1 MTNAVTSYAMA
12 YAVEQGISYISM
24 ARGLNVTNRESSQFT
39 WMTLEF
45 RQRSNQRTSRSRIE
59 KDREEV
65 GINVQNWKKC
75 WWGLKSGATEH
86 RASVVNVVLRWRW
99 EDRGLTELLSPQ
111 TFIDC
116 DSRIVSP
123 FLSLSHSRF
132 SLPLFLFLCFCIF
145 FDQTFVLLFL
155 KFSSLCKYI
164 TLIRV

>member
-65 GINVQNWKKC
+65 GINVQKNWKV
-75 WWGLKSGATEH
+75 LVGAEIGSYRTSRKRGERCVTLALGGSRSH
-86 RASVVNVVLRWRW
+86 GTPIPANVYWLW
-99 EDRGLTELLSPQ
+99 
-111 TFIDC
+111 
-116 DSRIVSP
+116 
-123 FLSLSHSRF
+123 LSHRVSF
-132 SLPLFLFLCFCIF
+132 SVFITLSFLTPTIPLPLFLYLLRSNVRF
-145 FDQTFVLLFL
+145 TF
-155 KFSSLCKYI
+155 S
-164 TLIRV
+164 